1 MDLIAQNKKVRF
13 EYFIEDTFE
22 AGIALK
28 GSEIKSVRLKK
39 VNLTDAYVLVKD
51 GEAFIIN
58 MHISTYAFS
67 SLFNHDET
75 RRRKLLLH
83 KHEIN
88 KLESKK
94 KLNGL
99 TIIPLR
105 MYIKDGLAKIEIALA
120 KGKKLHD
127 KRHDLQTKDMNLR
140 LKKIH
145 KRGQS

>member
-1 MDLIAQNKKVRF
+1 MELIVQNKKARF
-13 EYFIEDTFE
+13 EYFIEETFE

-39 VNLTDAYVLVKD
+39 VNLADAYVLVKD

-58 MHISTYAFS
+58 MYISTYAFS

-94 KLNGL
+94 KLQGL

-105 MYIKDGLAKIEIALA
+105 MYIKEGLAKVEIALA
-120 KGKKLHD
+120 KGKKLYD
-127 KRHDLQTKDMNLR
+127 KRHDLQTKDLNMR

-145 KRGQS
+145 KRG

>member
-1 MDLIAQNKKVRF
+1 MDLIAQNKKARF
-13 EYFIEDTFE
+13 EYFIEETFE

-39 VNLTDAYVLVKD
+39 VNISDAYILIKD

-75 RRRKLLLH
+75 RRRKLMLH
-83 KHEIN
+83 KHEI
-88 KLESKK
+88 KKMDSKK
-94 KLNGL
+94 KLQNL

-105 MYIKDGLAKIEIALA
+105 LYMKEGLAKIEIALA
-120 KGKKLHD
+120 KGKKLYD
-127 KRHDLQTKDMNLR
+127 KRHDLQTKDMDMR

-145 KRGQS
+145 KRG

>member
-1 MDLIAQNKKVRF
+1 VDVIVQNKKARF

-22 AGIALK
+22 AGLVLK

-39 VNLTDAYVLVKD
+39 VNIQDAYILIKNS
-51 GEAFIIN
+51 EAFVIN
-58 MHISTYAFS
+58 MHISSYAFS

-88 KLESKK
+88 KLETKK
-94 KLNGL
+94 KLQGL
-99 TIIPLR
+99 TIIPLKLY
-105 MYIKDGLAKIEIALA
+105 MKDGLAKLEIALA

-127 KRHDLQTKDMNLR
+127 KRHDLQTKDMNMR
-140 LKKIH
+140 LKKIN
-145 KRGQS
+145 KRG

>member
-1 MDLIAQNKKVRF
+1 MDLIAQNKKARF
-13 EYFIEDTFE
+13 EYFIEETFE

-39 VNLTDAYVLVKD
+39 VNISDAYILIKD

-58 MHISTYAFS
+58 LHISTYAFS

-75 RRRKLLLH
+75 RRRKLMLH
-83 KHEIN
+83 KHEI
-88 KLESKK
+88 KKIDSKK
-94 KLNGL
+94 KLQNL

-105 MYIKDGLAKIEIALA
+105 MYIKEGLAKIEIALA

-127 KRHDLQTKDMNLR
+127 KRHDLQTKDMNMR

-145 KRGQS
+145 KRG

>member
-1 MDLIAQNKKVRF
+1 MDVIVQNKKARF

-22 AGIALK
+22 AGLVLK

-39 VNLTDAYVLVKD
+39 VNIQDAYILIKNS
-51 GEAFIIN
+51 EAFVIN
-58 MHISTYAFS
+58 MHISSYAFS

-88 KLESKK
+88 KLATKK
-94 KLNGL
+94 KLQGL
-99 TIIPLR
+99 TIIPLKLY
-105 MYIKDGLAKIEIALA
+105 MKDGLAKLEIALA

-127 KRHDLQTKDMNLR
+127 KRHDLQTKDMNMR
-140 LKKIH
+140 LKKIN
-145 KRGQS
+145 KRG

>member
-1 MDLIAQNKKVRF
+1 MDLIVQNKKARI

-22 AGIALK
+22 AGLVLK

-39 VNLTDAYVLVKD
+39 VNIQDAYILIKNS
-51 GEAFIIN
+51 EAFIIN
-58 MHISTYAFS
+58 MHIATYAFS
-67 SLFNHDET
+67 SLFHHDET

-88 KLESKK
+88 KLETKK
-94 KLNGL
+94 KLQGL

-105 MYIKDGLAKIEIALA
+105 LYIKDGLAKLEIALA

-127 KRHDLQTKDMNLR
+127 KRHDLQTKDMNMR
-140 LKKIH
+140 LKKMH
-145 KRGQS
+145 KRG

>member
-1 MDLIAQNKKVRF
+1 MDLIVQNKKARF
-13 EYFIEDTFE
+13 EYFIEETFE

-39 VNLTDAYVLVKD
+39 VNISDAYILVKD

-94 KLNGL
+94 KLQGL

-105 MYIKDGLAKIEIALA
+105 MYMKEGLAKVEIALA
-120 KGKKLHD
+120 KGKKLYD
-127 KRHDLQTKDMNLR
+127 KRHDLQTKDLNMR

-145 KRGQS
+145 KRG

>member
-1 MDLIAQNKKVRF
+1 MDLIAQNKKARF
-13 EYFIEDTFE
+13 EYFIEETFE

-39 VNLTDAYVLVKD
+39 VNISDAYILIKD

-75 RRRKLLLH
+75 RRRKLMLH
-83 KHEIN
+83 KHEI
-88 KLESKK
+88 KKIDSKK
-94 KLNGL
+94 KLQNV

-105 MYIKDGLAKIEIALA
+105 MYLKEGLAKVEIALA

-127 KRHDLQTKDMNLR
+127 KRHDLQTKDMNMR

-145 KRGQS
+145 KRG

>member
-1 MDLIAQNKKVRF
+1 MDLIVQNKKARF
-13 EYFIEDTFE
+13 EYFIEETFE

-39 VNLTDAYVLVKD
+39 VNLSDAYILVKD

-58 MHISTYAFS
+58 MHISAYAFS

-94 KLNGL
+94 KLQGL

-105 MYIKDGLAKIEIALA
+105 MYMKEGLAKVEIALA
-120 KGKKLHD
+120 KGKKLYD
-127 KRHDLQTKDMNLR
+127 KRHDLQTKDLNKR

-145 KRGQS
+145 KRG

>member
-1 MDLIAQNKKVRF
+1 MDVIVQNKKARF

-22 AGIALK
+22 AGLVLK

-39 VNLTDAYVLVKD
+39 VNIQDAYILIKNS
-51 GEAFIIN
+51 EAFVIN
-58 MHISTYAFS
+58 MHISSYAFS

-88 KLESKK
+88 KLETKK
-94 KLNGL
+94 KLQGL
-99 TIIPLR
+99 TIIPLKLY
-105 MYIKDGLAKIEIALA
+105 MKDGLAKLEIALA

-127 KRHDLQTKDMNLR
+127 KRHDLQTKDMNMR
-140 LKKIH
+140 LKKIN
-145 KRGQS
+145 KRG